1 MTVWQTILVYV
12 VIPAALYGLISLLA
26 MAGKRNKATPYR
38 PGGEWNY
45 APVWW
50 GPNPVGAGLDAH
62 GHGHGAGH
70 AEAEQAGG
78 QGAVGGAS
86 GTW

>member
-12 VIPAALYGLISLLA
+12 VIPAALYGLIALLST
-26 MAGKRNKATPYR
+26 AGRRNKAAAYR
-38 PGGEWNY
+38 PGKEWNF

-62 GHGHGAGH
+62 GAHGSAQHAEIGAG
-70 AEAEQAGG
+70 AQTT
-78 QGAVGGAS
+78 VGGAS
-86 GTW
+86 GNW